1 MHNGAVPYKE
11 NEMSTEDSGKKEEQ
25 AKKDAEAKTEAERKA
40 EAARKLD
47 AMDPEERAKA
57 ERKAEVEQAVK
68 EALADLKGKLD
79 SSYAARDE
87 ALKKVA
93 EFEAKQREEELKRLE
108 EAGKHKE
115 AYELREATMK
125 AELDILKKRNVELS
139 RDQVLR
145 AELAQ
150 LDFRSK
156 RTQDIAFGEI
166 IPQLIQDADGKW
178 VHRSGKD
185 IGDFLADYAAD
196 EELAFLFKPKASS
209 GTGTSS
215 SGSTTSTGGSD
226 KTSVFKM
233 SQAEVLKRAAAGKL
247 PQRR

>member
-1 MHNGAVPYKE
+1 
-11 NEMSTEDSGKKEEQ
+11 MSTEDSGKKEEQ
-25 AKKDAEAKTEAERKA
+25 AKKDAEAKAEAERKA
-40 EAARKLD
+40 EAARKAALD
-47 AMDPEERAKA
+47 AMDPEEKAKA

-79 SSYAARDE
+79 GSYAARDE

-178 VHRSGKD
+178 VHKSGKG

-215 SGSTTSTGGSD
+215 SGFTTGTGGGD

-247 PQRR
+247 PQRK